1 MNLIKYRPI
10 TRDLIDWDFDT
21 LLDRFFSDSH
31 LVYNSGHPKVDI
43 LEDDNQYL
51 IKADLPG
58 FTDKDIDVKVD
69 GDLLTIS
76 SKEKEAEDNQGYI
89 IRERGARNF
98 SRSFTLPK
106 DVDTD
111 NIKALVK
118 NGILTLELP
127 KSPEVKPRS
136 IEVTS
141 N

>member
-98 SRSFTLPK
+98 SRSFTLPE